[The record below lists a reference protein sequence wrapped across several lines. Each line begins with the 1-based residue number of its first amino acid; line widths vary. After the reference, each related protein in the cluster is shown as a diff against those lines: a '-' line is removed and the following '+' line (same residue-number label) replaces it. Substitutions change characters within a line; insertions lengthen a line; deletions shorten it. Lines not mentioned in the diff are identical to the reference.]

1 MRDESTQVTKLIN
14 SDLNPGFC
22 TPSDGLLPEIV
33 FKSMHAHTPY
43 VDRLCEIF
51 VCFAEVRC
59 RLMIWR
65 SKTNWSS

>member
-1 MRDESTQVTKLIN
+1 MRDESAQVTKLIN
-14 SDLNPGFC
+14 SNLNPGFC
-22 TPSDGLLPEIV
+22 TPRDGLLPKIV

-51 VCFAEVRC
+51 VCCAEVRC

-65 SKTNWSS
+65 RKRNWSS